1 MAWLKLPTLA
11 ATQEHFPDN
20 DLLVSEIDVLIVW
33 GVPFSFID
41 LKQTDTLTASV

>member
-1 MAWLKLPTLA
+1 MAKLPTLA

-33 GVPFSFID
+33 GVPFFFID
-41 LKQTDTLTASV
+41 LKQKDTLKPSV